1 MLFLFPPI
9 AILFSLL
16 SMAPTIFAEKNFS
29 RILTDVNGCVTV
41 FIDCIRERHLCGLVY
56 DNVDSDAFY
65 CPYLVTQFYANIDAS
80 SINHD
85 LHQFIVHFDS
95 GDLAVNINT
104 IEEITN
110 PLPFTACCTFATH

>member
-1 MLFLFPPI
+1 
-9 AILFSLL
+9 
-16 SMAPTIFAEKNFS
+16 
-29 RILTDVNGCVTV
+29 VTV
-41 FIDCIRERHLCGLVY
+41 FIDCIRERHWCGLVY
-56 DNVDSDAFY
+56 DNVDSDAFN
-65 CPYLVTQFYANIDAS
+65 CPELVTQFYTNIDAS
-80 SINHD
+80 SINHN